1 MESYRTRHQQPKLQ
15 HHVSKVKI
23 HLFLLRTKEKNRG
36 FDMLLCYYLAVSLPV
51 TILISHLLNKVNSTC
66 TSKSGG
72 WIQKAEELYL
82 KDGKEEE
89 LSHMIF

>member
-1 MESYRTRHQQPKLQ
+1 MVLTCNSAITLLS
-15 HHVSKVKI
+15 VF
-23 HLFLLRTKEKNRG
+23 LF
-36 FDMLLCYYLAVSLPV
+36 